1 MSDGTPELGLVFCYS
16 GIGKSTVVNQLHKH
30 LGPLRSLFASG
41 KFDQHK
47 GDIPYTTVTQG
58 FQTLVRQI
66 LSKSDGEVSQWRD
79 RIVEA
84 LGTNGQLISNLLPE
98 LELVIGKQPPAPNL
112 PPQEAGTRFKIA
124 FRRFLSIV
132 PRPERPLAW
141 FPHRMRL

>member
-47 GDIPYTTVTQG
+47 GDIPYTTVTQV

-66 LSKSDGEVSQWRD
+66 LSKSDGEVSQWRAK
-79 RIVEA
+79 IVEA
-84 LGTNGQLISNLLPE
+84 LGANGQLISNLLPE
-98 LELVIGKQPPAPNL
+98 LELIMGRQPPVPDL
-112 PPQEAGTRFKIA
+112 PPQHPQNRFNIP
-124 FRRFLSIV
+124 FRRILS
-132 PRPERPLAW
+132 A
-141 FPHRMRL
+141 FP